1 MRIGI
6 ILPLIII
13 NIDQDIIN
21 DHFNRNMRN
30 LTNLS
35 SSLWNQCF
43 TCELVEILSSTQ
55 SLKDQYSNEACFGCQ
70 TPYFYFQSWQI

>member
-1 MRIGI
+1 MRTGI

-35 SSLWNQCF
+35 SSLWDQCF
-43 TCELVEILSSTQ
+43 TCELVKI
-55 SLKDQYSNEACFGCQ
+55 
-70 TPYFYFQSWQI
+70 